1 VSLAD
6 GNALLIH
13 IVKCFRSIVAQF
25 VINYAIHGSWC
36 SADSHGRYIEM
47 NSEHIVGKGVPR
59 KEGRDKVTGRSQ
71 YVDDMVLPNMLFGA
85 TVRSQLPRGRIRKIT
100 FGPGIPWDEF
110 VIVSAKDVPGKN
122 CIALIGNDQP
132 CLANEFVNHPEEPIL
147 LLAHSGR
154 HLLPKAV
161 EAVSIE
167 YDPLPAIFTI
177 EESERRSEIVWGDDN
192 IFKTYL
198 IEKGDVDGIW
208 EKAEYIVEGEYTTGA
223 QEQLYIENNGM
234 IAAFDAAQGITV
246 WGSLQCP
253 YYIHKALMALC
264 NLPAEKV
271 RVVQM
276 ETGGAFGGKEEY
288 PSMIAAHAALLAIKS
303 GKPVKIIYDRMED
316 MAATTKRHP
325 SRTRHRTA
333 VSKDGK
339 ILGGEIEFT
348 IDGGAYLTLSP
359 VVLSRGAIHAGGPYY
374 WPNVRI
380 RAKAV
385 ATNAPPHG
393 AFRGFGAPQSLFAM
407 ERHMDRIAQAVG
419 LTLIEIRRRNFLQP
433 GQTTT
438 TEQVVR
444 EPIDLGKLLDRALK
458 ISDYHLKKQ
467 RFANENRNR
476 ADKKGM
482 GIAAFLH
489 GAGFTG
495 SGERHLSSIVGVEG
509 CADGSVRV
517 LVSSTEFG
525 QGTKTVLSQ
534 IAAEALGLPYEIVSL
549 AQPDTLEVPNSGPT
563 VASRTAMVVGKLVQS
578 AALGIKQTLIS
589 SNLLRENYSEYEF
602 RAACERYVSKH
613 GRFRCWSRYDA
624 PSDIFWDDE
633 KYRGEAYAAFAWAV
647 YIAEV
652 TVDLTTYSVSVDD
665 FVALQEVGKVLHP
678 LLAKGQ
684 IIGGIAQAIG
694 FALYEKVV
702 WQNGRMQN
710 SQMTNY
716 IIPTSSDLPPIRVF
730 FEELG
735 NVHGAYGAK
744 GIGEL
749 PMDGPAPAIVNA
761 VADALGIHFNSI
773 PLLPEDIMDEL
784 NMNELAASSQES
796 GVGSTSGGR

>member
-1 VSLAD
+1 
-6 GNALLIH
+6 
-13 IVKCFRSIVAQF
+13 
-25 VINYAIHGSWC
+25 
-36 SADSHGRYIEM
+36 M
-47 NSEHIVGKGVPR
+47 NSERIVGKSVAR
-59 KEGRDKVTGRSQ
+59 KEGRDKVTGKSQ

-85 TVRSQLPRGRIRKIT
+85 TVRSHIPRGRIKKIA
-100 FGPGIPWDEF
+100 FAAEINWHEF
-110 VIVSAKDVPGKN
+110 VIVSAKDIPGKN
-122 CIALIGNDQP
+122 CISLIGDDQP
-132 CLANEFVNHPEEPIL
+132 CLANEIVNHPEEPIL
-147 LLAHSGR
+147 LLAHPDR
-154 HLLPKAV
+154 HCLAKAV
-161 EAVSIE
+161 QAVEIE
-167 YDPLPAIFTI
+167 YEPWPAIFTI
-177 EESERRSEIVWGDDN
+177 EASECRSEIVWGNDN
-192 IFKTYL
+192 VFKTYV
-198 IEKGDVDGIW
+198 IEKGDVDEVW
-208 EKAEYIVEGEYTTGA
+208 AKADFIVEAEYTTGA

-234 IAAFDAAQGITV
+234 IAAFEAEQGITV

-288 PSMIAAHAALLAIKS
+288 PSIIAAHAALLAIKS
-303 GKPVKIIYDRMED
+303 GRPVKLIYDRMED

-333 VSKDGK
+333 VSKEGK

-359 VVLSRGAIHAGGPYY
+359 VVLSRGAIHAGGAYY
-374 WPNVRI
+374 WPNIRI

-407 ERHMDRIAQAVG
+407 ERHMDRIAQTVG
-419 LTLIEIRRRNFLQP
+419 ISPGEIRRRNFLQP
-433 GQTTT
+433 GETTT
-438 TEQVVR
+438 TEQILR
-444 EPIDLGKLLDRALK
+444 EPIDLGKLLDRALD
-458 ISDYHLKKQ
+458 ISDYHAKKL
-467 RFANENRNR
+467 RFAKENQFGETR
-476 ADKKGM
+476 KGL
-482 GIAAFLH
+482 GIATFLH

-495 SGERHLSSIVGVEG
+495 SGERYLSSVVGVEG

-534 IAAEALGLPYEIVSL
+534 IAAEALGLPYDSVSL
-549 AQPDTLEVPNSGPT
+549 AQADTMAVPNSGPT
-563 VASRTAMVVGKLVQS
+563 VASRTVMVVGKLVQS

-589 SNLLRENYSEYEF
+589 SDLLHESYSAEEF
-602 RAACERYVSKH
+602 RDACKRYVAQS
-613 GRFRCWSRYDA
+613 GEFRSWSRYEA
-624 PSDIFWDDE
+624 PPDIFWDDE
-633 KYRGEAYAAFAWAV
+633 KYRGEAYAAYAWAV
-647 YIAEV
+647 YVAEV
-652 TVDLTTYSVSVDD
+652 TIDLTTYSVSVDD

-678 LLAKGQ
+678 LLARGQ
-684 IIGGIAQAIG
+684 IIGGVAQAIG

-710 SQMTNY
+710 CQMTNY
-716 IIPTSSDLPPIRVF
+716 IMPTASDLPPIRVF

-735 NVHGAYGAK
+735 NTYGAYGAK

-761 VADALGIHFNSI
+761 VEDALGVSFNSI
-773 PLLPEDIMDEL
+773 PLLPEDIMDTL
-784 NMNELAASSQES
+784 NANGVAAPPQES
-796 GVGSTSGGR
+796 RAGGAR

>member
-1 VSLAD
+1 MNS
-6 GNALLIH
+6 N
-13 IVKCFRSIVAQF
+13 SIV
-25 VINYAIHGSWC
+25 
-36 SADSHGRYIEM
+36 GRA
-47 NSEHIVGKGVPR
+47 VPR

-71 YVDDMVLPNMLFGA
+71 YVDDLVLPNMLFGA
-85 TVRSQLPRGRIRKIT
+85 TVRSQIPRGRIRNIT
-100 FGPGIPWDEF
+100 FGSGIDWDEF
-110 VIVSAKDVPGKN
+110 VIVSAKDIPGKN
-122 CIALIGNDQP
+122 CIALIGDDQP
-132 CLANEFVNHPEEPIL
+132 CLANEFVNHPEEPVL
-147 LLAHSGR
+147 LLAHPDR
-154 HLLPKAV
+154 HLLPEAV

-167 YDPLPAIFTI
+167 YDPLPAVFTI
-177 EESERRSEIVWGDDN
+177 EDSERRSDIVWGEDN

-198 IEKGDVDGIW
+198 IEKGDVDGVW
-208 EKAEYIVEGEYTTGA
+208 DKADHIVEGEYSTGA

-234 IAAFDAAQGITV
+234 IAAFDAAEGITV

-253 YYIHKALMALC
+253 YYIHKALMTLC
-264 NLPAEKV
+264 ALPAEKV

-303 GKPVKIIYDRMED
+303 GNPVKIIYDRMED

-339 ILGGEIEFT
+339 ILGGEIDFT

-374 WPNVRI
+374 WPSVRI
-380 RAKAV
+380 HATAV

-407 ERHMDRIAQAVG
+407 ERHMDRIAGAVG
-419 LTLIEIRRRNFLQP
+419 LSPVEIRRRNFLQP
-433 GQTTT
+433 GQSTT

-444 EPIDLGKLLDRALK
+444 EPIDLGKLLDRALEV
-458 ISDYHLKKQ
+458 SDYHAKKQ
-467 RFANENRNR
+467 VFA
-476 ADKKGM
+476 KGNQLGATRKGI

-495 SGERHLSSIVGVEG
+495 SGERYLSSVVGVEG
-509 CADGSVRV
+509 CADGTVRV

-534 IAAEALGLPYEIVSL
+534 IAAEALGLPYENVGM

-563 VASRTAMVVGKLVQS
+563 VASRTVMVVGKLVQS
-578 AALGIKQTLIS
+578 AALGIRQTLIS
-589 SNLLRENYSEYEF
+589 SNLLSNTYTVGEF
-602 RAACERYVSKH
+602 RVACGNYVAAH
-613 GRFRCWSRYDA
+613 GEFRSWSRYEA
-624 PSDIFWDDE
+624 PSDIFWDDQ

-678 LLAKGQ
+678 LLARGQ
-684 IIGGIAQAIG
+684 IIGGVAQAIG
-694 FALYEKVV
+694 FSLYEKVV

-716 IIPTSSDLPPIRVF
+716 IIPTSSDLPPIRVH

-735 NVHGAYGAK
+735 NVYGAYGAK

-761 VADALGIHFNSI
+761 VQDALGVYFNSI
-773 PLLPEDIMDEL
+773 PLLPEDIMDGL
-784 NMNELAASSQES
+784 SSSSQDNDVVS
-796 GVGSTSGGR
+796 AGRVQ